1 MTKEE
6 VAKVLAVIA
15 YVAVEYS
22 GTLVK
27 VDLLIRFMYLS
38 KRQKVRAMCTKN
50 VSFFFFVYCQL
61 NTVQYSTC
69 FDYHKN

>member
-6 VAKVLAVIA
+6 VAKVLSVIA

-38 KRQKVRAMCTKN
+38 KRQKKYGQCVQKMS
-50 VSFFFFVYCQL
+50 SFFLF
-61 NTVQYSTC
+61 TV
-69 FDYHKN
+69 N